1 MANEPADLAQALQKS
16 LQGAFSTSASPYE
29 KVSALVLYWAE
40 DDFKPSCA
48 EEAAK
53 VVELFRNDL
62 NYNVQ
67 TFPIPISNSW
77 NLLLQAVVN
86 FMCCNDGHSSL
97 LIIYYSGH
105 ADADEKRGKAVW
117 AA

>member
-1 MANEPADLAQALQKS
+1 MADAPADLAQVLQKS

-40 DDFKPSCA
+40 DDFETSCA
-48 EEAAK
+48 EEAQK
-53 VVELFRNDL
+53 VVELFQTDL
-62 NYNVQ
+62 NYDVQ
-67 TFPIPISNSW
+67 VFPIPITNSW

-86 FMCCNDGHSSL
+86 FMCFNDSHSSL

-105 ADADEKRGKAVW
+105 ADPDEKRGKAVW